1 MSIIAYN
8 DHNFGEVKI
17 RIVCTKEIK
26 KKRIL
31 PQKAFGET
39 KPVATNDTPEGCT
52 KNRRV
57 EFEVVKT
64 K

>member
-1 MSIIAYN
+1 MNLSQSRIN
-8 DHNFGEVKI
+8 SVVKAI
-17 RIVCTKEIK
+17 TSGGIK

-31 PQKAFGET
+31 SQKAFGET